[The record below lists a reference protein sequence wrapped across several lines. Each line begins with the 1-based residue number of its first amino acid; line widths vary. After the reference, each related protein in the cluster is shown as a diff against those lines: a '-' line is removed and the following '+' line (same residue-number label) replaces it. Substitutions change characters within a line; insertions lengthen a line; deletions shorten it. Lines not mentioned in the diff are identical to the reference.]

1 MTAADAMTAS
11 PGVPV
16 LEAAGVQL
24 RDHAAAFDLTLHTG
38 EVLGLAGLD
47 GHGQS
52 EFLEVLAGIATP
64 RHGVVTVTADGA
76 RRVIPDARTAYR
88 HGIVYLP
95 QDRKTEGIFP
105 ALSILDNFRMLT
117 VGDRTRFGFL
127 GTRRALDAFERHR
140 RRLDIVL
147 PSPSA
152 PITSLSGGNQQ
163 KVLLARLLE
172 AGPRVMLL
180 NDPTRGV
187 DYPTRLAL
195 FGIFQELAASTG
207 LAIVVLS
214 TEIDE
219 IVSHCH
225 RAVVFREGAPS
236 ARIDRSDLTR
246 DAVLAGMFGVVGT
259 VA

>member
-1 MTAADAMTAS
+1 MTAAPILFASGLAVTPGTA
-11 PGVPV
+11 PFDFA
-16 LEAAGVQL
+16 LEA
-24 RDHAAAFDLTLHTG
+24 G
-38 EVLGLAGLD
+38 EIVGLAGLD
-47 GHGQS
+47 GHGQAG
-52 EFLEVLAGIATP
+52 FLEVLAGWRAP
-64 RHGVVTVTADGA
+64 VQGAVSVLDGGVAHPLT
-76 RRVIPDARTAYR
+76 DARTAYR

-117 VGDRTRFGFL
+117 IGERTRLGFL
-127 GTRRALDAFERHR
+127 SRGRALRDFAAHR
-140 RRLDIVL
+140 TRLDIVM
-147 PSPSA
+147 SAPSA
-152 PITSLSGGNQQ
+152 AITSLSGGNQQ

-195 FGIFQELAASTG
+195 FATFEELAATTG

-225 RAVVFREGAPS
+225 RAVVFREGRPS
-236 ARIDRSDLTR
+236 AFLDRGALNRET
-246 DAVLAGMFGVVGT
+246 VLAGMFGLTGAVT
-259 VA
+259 